1 MADTPAR
8 PSRREVLRLS
18 AGAVAAALF
27 AACGGDDEPAEAEV
41 RPAASSI
48 PLVRS
53 RTPRDGKETERG
65 GMLRLGVA
73 SDEERGAALRRLLY
87 SRLVAVDLRTALLY
101 MDLAEAVELVGPL
114 TAVFT
119 LRPELRFHADAQGL
133 AAALT
138 AEDVRRDYQTRGRA
152 GEHLFREVVERVE
165 APDLRTVVLRLRG
178 RFSLLF
184 ESLAGPDTGSVRS
197 VQRYGATGD
206 RLGSGPFIPAVHDR
220 GGDALVRNELFHRA
234 GLPPLDGM
242 AVLRAEDQLTL
253 AEAFER
259 GELDLHV
266 RQQATDEREGVR
278 DDAITLRRPGFAMLG
293 LALSLLPDKGRRSVR
308 SVAAFQDG
316 RVRRAVFLS
325 LDHAAILRQFGGVL
339 SGPVGPAYGAD
350 ALPAAE
356 LTAHPLY
363 QHDPGEARALLEAAG
378 ESGLAFRLM
387 APDQSRLR
395 ALARLLEE
403 QLSAAGFAPRL
414 QLLEAEDWERAFRAG
429 DFEATVFELDGLR
442 TFDLGLRM
450 HTSVGVGGDFSLW
463 GYSNPVY
470 DAAVRDVLSE
480 LDPALRARR
489 TREAQRLLLEDVP
502 GMLPLAASVQQASIA
517 TRVRG
522 YEYDAYGF
530 NDSWLAAQWSIAGGE
545 GG

>member
-8 PSRREVLRLS
+8 RSRREVLRLS
-18 AGAVAAALF
+18 AGAAAAALF
-27 AACGGDDEPAEAEV
+27 AACGGDDEPREAEV
-41 RPAASSI
+41 TPAVSSI

-53 RTPRDGKETERG
+53 RTPRDGTEAERG
-65 GMLRLGVA
+65 GTLRLGVA
-73 SDEERGAALRRLLY
+73 SDAERGAALRRLLY
-87 SRLVAVDLRTALLY
+87 SRLVAVDPRTALLY

-119 LRPELRFHADAQGL
+119 LRPDLRFHGDAQGL

-138 AEDVRRDYQTRGRA
+138 AEDVRRDYQTRERA
-152 GEHLFREVVERVE
+152 GEHLFTEVVERVE

-206 RLGSGPFIPAVHDR
+206 PLGSGPFIPAVRDR

-234 GLPPLDGM
+234 GLPPLDGI

-266 RQQATDEREGVR
+266 RQQATDEPEGVR
-278 DDAITLRRPGFAMLG
+278 EDAVTLRRPGFAMLG
-293 LALSLLPDKGRRSVR
+293 LGLSLLPDKGGRSVR
-308 SVAAFQDG
+308 SVTAFQDG
-316 RVRRAVFLS
+316 RVRRAVSLS
-325 LDHAAILRQFGGVL
+325 LDRAAILRQFAGVL

-363 QHDPGEARALLEAAG
+363 QHDPGEARALLQAAG

-429 DFEATVFELDGLR
+429 DFEATVFELDGLQ

-463 GYSNPVY
+463 GYSNSVY

-502 GMLPLAASVQQASIA
+502 AMLPLAASVQQASIA

-522 YEYDAYGF
+522 YEHDAYGF
-530 NDSWLAAQWSIAGGE
+530 NDSWLAAQWSIVGGE

>member
-1 MADTPAR
+1 MRRTAVR
-8 PSRREVLRLS
+8 RSRREVLRLS
-18 AGAVAAALF
+18 AGAAAAALF
-27 AACGGDDEPAEAEV
+27 AACAGDDEQEEAEAT
-41 RPAASSI
+41 PAVSSI

-53 RTPRDGKETERG
+53 RATRDGKGTERG
-65 GMLRLGVA
+65 GTLRLGVA

-87 SRLVAVDLRTALLY
+87 SRLVAVDPRTALLY

-138 AEDVRRDYQTRGRA
+138 AEDVRRDYQTRARG
-152 GEHLFREVVERVE
+152 GQYFFTEVVERVE
-165 APDLRTVVLRLRG
+165 APDPRTVVLRLRG

-184 ESLAGPDTGSVRS
+184 ESLADPDTSSVRS

-206 RLGSGPFIPAVHDR
+206 LLGSGPFIPAVRDR

-234 GLPPLDGM
+234 GLPPLDGV
-242 AVLRAEDQLTL
+242 AVLLAEDQLAL

-266 RQQATDEREGVR
+266 HRNASDEPEGERE
-278 DDAITLRRPGFAMLG
+278 DAVTLQRPGFSMLG
-293 LALSLLPDKGRRSVR
+293 LGLSLLPDKGGRSVR

-316 RVRRAVFLS
+316 RVRRAVS
-325 LDHAAILRQFGGVL
+325 LALDRSAILRQFAGVL
-339 SGPVGPAYGAD
+339 SGPVGPAYAAD
-350 ALPAAE
+350 ALPATE
-356 LTAHPLY
+356 LVAHPLY

-378 ESGLAFRLM
+378 ESGLALRLM
-387 APDQSRLR
+387 APDRSRLR

-414 QLLEAEDWERAFRAG
+414 HLLEAEDWKRAFRAG

-450 HTSVGVGGDFSLW
+450 HTSVGVEGDFSLW

-470 DAAVRDVLSE
+470 DAAVRDVFSE
-480 LDPALRARR
+480 LDPALRAGR

-502 GMLPLAASVQQASIA
+502 GMLPLTASVEHASIA

-530 NDSWLAAQWSIAGGE
+530 NDHWLAAQWSVAAGEDG
-545 GG
+545 

>member
-8 PSRREVLRLS
+8 RSRREVLRLS
-18 AGAVAAALF
+18 AGAAAAALF
-27 AACGGDDEPAEAEV
+27 AACGGDDEPPEAEV
-41 RPAASSI
+41 TSAVSSI

-53 RTPRDGKETERG
+53 RTPRDGAETERG
-65 GMLRLGVA
+65 GTLRLGVA
-73 SDEERGAALRRLLY
+73 SDEERSAALRRLLY
-87 SRLVAVDLRTALLY
+87 SRLVAVDPRTALLY

-152 GEHLFREVVERVE
+152 GEHLFTEVVERVE

-197 VQRYGATGD
+197 VQRYGAGGD
-206 RLGSGPFIPAVHDR
+206 ALGSGPFIPAVRDS
-220 GGDALVRNELFHRA
+220 GGDALVRNQLFYRA
-234 GLPPLDGM
+234 GLPPLDGI
-242 AVLRAEDQLTL
+242 ALLRAEELAL
-253 AEAFER
+253 AETFER

-266 RQQATDEREGVR
+266 RQQVTDEPEGVR
-278 DDAITLRRPGFAMLG
+278 EDAITLRRPGFAMLG
-293 LALSLLPDKGRRSVR
+293 LGLSLLPDKGGRSVR

-316 RVRRAVFLS
+316 RVRRAVSLS
-325 LDHAAILRQFGGVL
+325 LDRAAILRQFGGVL

-350 ALPAAE
+350 ALRAAE

-363 QHDPGEARALLEAAG
+363 QHDPAEARALLEAAG

-403 QLSAAGFAPRL
+403 QLSAAGFALRL
-414 QLLEAEDWERAFRAG
+414 QLLLAEDWERAFRAG
-429 DFEATVFELDGLR
+429 DFEATVFELEGLQ

-502 GMLPLAASVQQASIA
+502 GMLPLAASVEHASIA

-530 NDSWLAAQWSIAGGE
+530 NGSWLAAQWSIAGGE